1 MNEVKEATMKAI
13 RYGFVMLGL
22 ALTGCTSG
30 FSAAGDLRV
39 IAKPHG
45 IYVVTQSAEMARSVC
60 IASAPATGYQAA
72 GLDGRMLADGRGI
85 ALTDGGGGG
94 GAPGCQAQVRN
105 IIVCAEGDDRCLR
118 HEERHA
124 HEGAFHQ

>member
-1 MNEVKEATMKAI
+1 MKAFGF
-13 RYGFVMLGL
+13 GFVMLGL
-22 ALTGCTSG
+22 VLTGCASG
-30 FSAAGDLRV
+30 FSAAGDVRV

-45 IYVVTQSAEMARSVC
+45 IYVVTKSAEMARSVC
-60 IASAPATGYQAA
+60 IASAPATGYQVAQ
-72 GLDGRMLADGRGI
+72 LDGRMLADGREV